1 MAKKKINDSLG
12 SMASVDAPLILPKN
26 LPLLPMRDVVV
37 FPYLILPLFV
47 GRDSSL
53 AAVESALEAEQL
65 IFLSAQKDSTQENP
79 DPGDLHKIGAV
90 AMIMRKLRLP
100 DGRLKILVQGLTRAR
115 ITSWKM
121 RHPYMQVAF
130 KPLEDKAWKESLKLE
145 ALVRNVR
152 EASETILALRGLLS
166 GDVEAILNSVGEP
179 GRLADMV
186 AGNLRLKTEEAQD
199 ILECLDPVERLA
211 AVNRHLR
218 RELEVATLQASIES
232 EAKEEMNKSQR
243 EYYLR
248 EQLKALR
255 RELGDSEDRQ
265 QEVVELRKALDAKN
279 MPEQCRLEAMKQL
292 KRLEQ
297 MSAES
302 SEAMI
307 VRTYIDWIIDLP
319 WNTRSKERIDIAKA
333 SHILEQAHYGLGKI
347 KDRILEHLSV
357 HKLNP
362 RMKGP
367 ILCFLGPPGVGKTS
381 LGKAI
386 ALALGREFVRLSL
399 GGIRDEAEIRGH
411 RRTYI
416 GAMPGRILQGIKN
429 AGTSNPVFMLDE
441 IDKVGSD
448 FRGDPTSAL
457 LEVLDPEQNN
467 SFSDNYLNL
476 PYDLSRVMFITT
488 ANLEEAIPEPLLDRM
503 EVIELSGYTEEEKLC
518 IARRHLLPRQIKDSG
533 LKESMVAVSDEAIL
547 EIIRSYTRESGVRNL
562 ERELGAMCRKLA
574 RQVAEGQKGPFA
586 VSEVRK
592 FLGAVKY
599 LPEDNQSEGEVGVVN
614 GLAWTPV
621 GGEVLRVEIVLLEGK
636 GNLTIT
642 GSLGEIMKESA
653 QAALSYARSRSQ
665 RLGLKPDFFE
675 NMDMHLHVPAGA
687 IPKDGPSAGITICLA
702 MISALTGIPARDDL
716 ALTGE
721 LTLTGKVL
729 PIGGLKEKSLAAL
742 RARLKMVLAPAGN
755 QKDREDLPASV
766 RRGMEIKYISHMDQV
781 LEICL
786 AGPLLGPAQAAP
798 KKKSNRTAFSQ
809 DG

>member
-1 MAKKKINDSLG
+1 
-12 SMASVDAPLILPKN
+12 
-26 LPLLPMRDVVV
+26 
-37 FPYLILPLFV
+37 
-47 GRDSSL
+47 
-53 AAVESALEAEQL
+53 
-65 IFLSAQKDSTQENP
+65 
-79 DPGDLHKIGAV
+79 
-90 AMIMRKLRLP
+90 
-100 DGRLKILVQGLTRAR
+100 
-115 ITSWKM
+115 
-121 RHPYMQVAF
+121 
-130 KPLEDKAWKESLKLE
+130 
-145 ALVRNVR
+145 
-152 EASETILALRGLLS
+152 
-166 GDVEAILNSVGEP
+166 
-179 GRLADMV
+179 
-186 AGNLRLKTEEAQD
+186 LRLKTEEAQD
-199 ILECLDPVERLA
+199 ILECLDPMERLA

-265 QEVVELRKALDAKN
+265 QEALELRKALDAKN

-307 VRTYIDWIIDLP
+307 ARTYIDWIIDLP
-319 WNTRSKERIDIAKA
+319 WNIKSKERIDIAKA
-333 SHILEQAHYGLGKI
+333 SHILEEAHYGLGKI

-399 GGIRDEAEIRGH
+399 GGVRDEAEIRGH

-416 GAMPGRILQGIKN
+416 GAMPGRILQSIKN

-448 FRGDPTSAL
+448 FRGDPTAAL

-488 ANLEEAIPEPLLDRM
+488 ANLEESIPEPLLDRM

-533 LKESMVAVSDEAIL
+533 LQEGMVAVSDEAIL
-547 EIIRSYTRESGVRNL
+547 EVIRSYTRESGVRNL

-574 RQVAEGQKGPFA
+574 RQVAEGKKGPFVIDEA
-586 VSEVRK
+586 GK
-592 FLGAVKY
+592 LLGTVKY
-599 LPEDNQSEGEVGVVN
+599 LPEDNRSEGEVGVVN

-653 QAALSYARSRSQ
+653 QAALSYVRSRSQ
-665 RLGLKPDFFE
+665 RLGLRPDFFE

-687 IPKDGPSAGITICLA
+687 IPKDGPSAGVTICLA

-742 RARLKMVLAPAGN
+742 RANLKMVLAPAAN
-755 QKDREDLPASV
+755 QKDRDDLPASV
-766 RRGMEIKYISHMDQV
+766 RQGMEIKYISHMDQV

-786 AGPLLGPAQAAP
+786 ARPLSGKAPAAP
-798 KKKSNRTAFSQ
+798 KKKNHRTAFAQ
-809 DG
+809 NA